1 MQKQM
6 TEDLLIS
13 VDIAGRVYKVR
24 IQREEEEVFRKAVDA
39 VKTNIKDY
47 AKMYAYKDK
56 QDLLAMVL
64 LQYVTSYIK
73 IKEDNIFSDKQLVA
87 KLEEIDSILSME
99 D

>member
-1 MQKQM
+1 M

-13 VDIAGRVYKVR
+13 VDIAGRVYKGKDSK
-24 IQREEEEVFRKAVDA
+24 REEEEVFRKAVDA
-39 VKTNIKDY
+39 VKSNIKDY

-73 IKEDNIFSDKQLVA
+73 TKEDNIFSDKTISS
-87 KLEEIDSILSME
+87 KTRRNR
-99 D
+99 